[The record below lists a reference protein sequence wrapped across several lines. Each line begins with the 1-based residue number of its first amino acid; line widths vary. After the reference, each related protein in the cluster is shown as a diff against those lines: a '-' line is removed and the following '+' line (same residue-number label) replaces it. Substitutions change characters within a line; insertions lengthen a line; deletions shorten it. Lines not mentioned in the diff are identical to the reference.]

1 MEDDERFEIVDAL
14 SSILDADPLDVSHG
28 FGSSFDIGLLGGEFL
43 FGDNCECADPGGE
56 NADFSPLSLSPRV
69 PNDPK
74 WCPKDAIVAA

>member
-1 MEDDERFEIVDAL
+1 LDEDERFEIVDAL
-14 SSILDADPLDVSHG
+14 SSILEADPLDVSHG

-43 FGDNCECADPGGE
+43 FGDNWEWADPGGE
-56 NADFSPLSLSPRV
+56 KADFSLSPRV